1 MRFPCA
7 LAAVLLVIVPAL
19 LAGCGPPPAPV
30 LPVSPPPTTRTEA
43 AGSPEAAAAQVVID
57 NFAYSPREI
66 TVTAG
71 TRVTWVNHDD
81 SPHTVTST
89 AKPKAFDSGAMD
101 TDASFAFTF
110 AAPGTYEYFCAV
122 HPHMTGKVIVK

>member
-1 MRFPCA
+1 M
-7 LAAVLLVIVPAL
+7 
-19 LAGCGPPPAPV
+19 
-30 LPVSPPPTTRTEA
+30 
-43 AGSPEAAAAQVVID
+43 PEADAARVVID

-71 TRVTWVNHDD
+71 TKVTWVNHDD

-89 AKPKAFDSGAMD
+89 VKPKAFDSGALD
-101 TDASFAFTF
+101 TDATFAFVF

>member
-1 MRFPCA
+1 MRSLRAP
-7 LAAVLLVIVPAL
+7 AVLLLALPVL
-19 LAGCGPPPAPV
+19 LAGCGSPPAPPAS
-30 LPVSPPPTTRTEA
+30 PVPTTRAEA
-43 AGSPEAAAAQVVID
+43 AAPEAATAEVVID

-66 TVTAG
+66 TVAVG
-71 TRVTWVNHDD
+71 TRVSWVNHDD

-101 TDASFAFTF
+101 TDAAFAFVF

-122 HPHMTGKVIVK
+122 HPRMTGKVIVK

>member
-1 MRFPCA
+1 MRSRCA
-7 LAAVLLVIVPAL
+7 PAALLLVAPAL
-19 LAGCGPPPAPV
+19 FAGCGPPPAPA
-30 LPVSPPPTTRTEA
+30 PAMSPPPTARAEA
-43 AGSPEAAAAQVVID
+43 ARPEAEAARVVID

-66 TVTAG
+66 TIAAG

-89 AKPKAFDSGAMD
+89 ARPKAFDSGAMD
-101 TDASFAFTF
+101 TDATFDFTF

-122 HPHMTGKVIVK
+122 HPRMTGKVIVK

>member
-1 MRFPCA
+1 MRPRCA
-7 LAAVLLVIVPAL
+7 PAVLLVVVATF

-30 LPVSPPPTTRTEA
+30 PPASPPPTARAES
-43 AGSPEAAAAQVVID
+43 AGAETDSAQVVID

-66 TVTAG
+66 TVAAG

-101 TDASFAFTF
+101 TDAAFTF
-110 AAPGTYEYFCAV
+110 LFPAPGTYEYFCAV